1 MLRYIAGYQVELSIA
16 GPHSDVRG
24 RGIGEVTR
32 ESKSST
38 YEISRD
44 LDTRDKAEKL
54 LARRTGRHS
63 VRLRSK
69 MVVLADAC
77 PLLWERPE
85 TFYSTITV
93 PFIFG

>member
-1 MLRYIAGYQVELSIA
+1 
-16 GPHSDVRG
+16 
-24 RGIGEVTR
+24 
-32 ESKSST
+32 
-38 YEISRD
+38 
-44 LDTRDKAEKL
+44 
-54 LARRTGRHS
+54 
-63 VRLRSK
+63 